1 MALAQV
7 KPARDSKGH
16 FLPKAKV
23 DVRQAAVNAVIK
35 AGECLGVVVKMNKE
49 FKIDP
54 SKGGMD
60 GTVSGQWMSR
70 PDDQKFLNLAVLEKH
85 VRARGLAMVEETV
98 LAKDVE
104 VMGDDSS
111 NSIVVST
118 NGGKILT
125 PTNYVFGSIAYQ
137 AGAPATYLR
146 TLPASLAARCIN
158 EGLRKEAE
166 GEVKLFHNGDQLR
179 GVTSATYGRIY
190 DADLVSA
197 VRKIAGDGVGD
208 TRWKVPG
215 MIDWSKGT
223 YNPYVDI
230 SKDTTT
236 LYASD
241 RDVFLFLVDDTHPIE
256 IGKLADGS
264 PDYVFRGFYVWN
276 SEVGARSMGIS
287 TFLLRGVCCNR
298 NLWGVEDQLTMTIR
312 HTKFAPERFVEDF
325 NKTLVAYSTSS
336 AAPIVAKVE
345 AAKKLILVKTDEQRA
360 EFFSKLGLTRAQAKA
375 AATRGLEEEGHMP
388 VSAWDLTQC
397 LTALAR
403 YTSKTDERVMFERK
417 ADVVMGKVVA

>member
-1 MALAQV
+1 MAPSATQAV
-7 KPARDSKGH
+7 KAVRGSNGRFQRIVNVSSVLKDAK
-16 FLPKAKV
+16 KIKV
-23 DVRQAAVNAVIK
+23 D
-35 AGECLGVVVKMNKE
+35 KE
-49 FKIDP
+49 FKVDT
-54 SKGGMD
+54 SKGSLD
-60 GTVSGQWMSR
+60 GTVSSQWFSR
-70 PDDQKFLNLAVLEKH
+70 PDDQKFLSLKTLEKH

-98 LAKDVE
+98 VAKNVTLVGNDQ
-104 VMGDDSS
+104 
-111 NSIVVST
+111 T
-118 NGGKILT
+118 NGMEVVHSKGILV

-137 AGAPATYLR
+137 AGAPAAYLR
-146 TLPASLAARCIN
+146 TLSPSLAAACVN
-158 EGLRKEAE
+158 EGLRKEAG
-166 GEVKLFHNGDQLR
+166 GEVKLFHNGSELR
-179 GVTSATYGRIY
+179 AVTSATYGRIY
-190 DADLVSA
+190 DADVVSA

-325 NKTLVAYSTSS
+325 NKTLTAYSTSS
-336 AAPIVAKVE
+336 VEPIVAKVD

-375 AATRGLEEEGHMP
+375 AVTRGVEEEGHVP
-388 VSAWDLTQC
+388 VSAWDITQC

-403 YTSKTDERVMFERK
+403 YTSKTDERVMLERK
-417 ADVVMGKVVA
+417 ADVVMSKVTA